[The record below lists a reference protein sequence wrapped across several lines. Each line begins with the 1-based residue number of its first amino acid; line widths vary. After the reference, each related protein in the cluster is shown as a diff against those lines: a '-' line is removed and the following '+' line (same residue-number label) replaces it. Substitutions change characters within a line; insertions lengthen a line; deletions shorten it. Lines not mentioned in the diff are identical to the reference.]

1 MHEIRRAETD
11 QTLPEAVDVAII
23 GGGIIG
29 ATTALYLAQ
38 KGISAALFDK
48 GLIGG
53 EQSSRNW
60 GWVRKMG
67 RDPREVPLAIHG
79 LDLWGK
85 LNAETGEETGFRIK
99 GITYFAETDVSM
111 AGYLRWLDAVKE
123 FGLDT
128 RPITSDEL
136 NVLVPGLA
144 RKFSGGLHT
153 SSDGMAEP
161 ALATAA
167 VIAGARKLGAKAYEF
182 CAVRGIETSVGRVS
196 AVVTERGTVKCQSV
210 LLAGGG
216 WSSFFAGSLGLR
228 LPQLRFQANV
238 MRSAPIEGGPEGC
251 GSGPGFGFRK
261 RLDGGYNVSMRS
273 NHPVDIVPDSFRFYF
288 DFKAA
293 LKAER
298 KAMKLRIG
306 RRSFEEL
313 TFPRKWRL
321 DRQTFFERY
330 RVADPE
336 PSHDILDAA
345 RENIVK
351 LLPTLKD
358 IRFIERIGGYVDST
372 PDALPVISPVEQI
385 PGFYIGTGFSG
396 HGLGV
401 GPAAGHMLANLI
413 AGEKPVVDP
422 STYRFSRFSDGTKI
436 ENWPIGF

>member
-1 MHEIRRAETD
+1 MHEIRRAPCD
-11 QTLPEAVDVAII
+11 QTLPESVDVAII

-38 KGISAALFDK
+38 RGIRCAIFDK
-48 GLIGG
+48 GVIGG

-67 RDPREVPLAIHG
+67 RDPREVPLAIQG
-79 LDLWGK
+79 LDLWAR
-85 LNAETGEETGFRIK
+85 LNGETGEETGFRVK
-99 GITYFAETDVSM
+99 GITYFAETEAAM
-111 AGYLRWLDAVKE
+111 AGYLRWLEAVKDY
-123 FGLDT
+123 GLDT
-128 RPITSDEL
+128 RPITGREL
-136 NVLVPGLA
+136 ADLVPGLS
-144 RKFSGGLHT
+144 RGFVGGLHT
-153 SSDGMAEP
+153 PSDAMAEP

-167 VIAGARKLGAKAYEF
+167 VVAGARKLGALAYEL
-182 CAVRGIETSVGRVS
+182 CAVRGVETQAGRIA
-196 AVVTERGTVKCQSV
+196 AVVTERGRVACQAAV
-210 LLAGGG
+210 LAGGG
-216 WSSFFAGSLGLR
+216 WSSFFAGALGLR

-238 MRSAPIEGGPEGC
+238 MRSAPIAGGPEGC

-273 NHPVDIVPDSFRFYF
+273 NHPVDIVPDSFRFFF
-288 DFKAA
+288 DFRAA

-313 TFPRKWRL
+313 SYPRKWRL
-321 DRQTFFERY
+321 DRQSFFERH
-330 RVADPE
+330 RLADPE

-345 RENIVK
+345 RDNIVA
-351 LLPTLKD
+351 LLPALKD
-358 IRFIERIGGYVDST
+358 IRFVERIGGYVDST
-372 PDALPVISPVEQI
+372 PDALPVISAVDSL

-401 GPAAGHMLANLI
+401 GPAAGHMLASLI
-413 AGEKPVVDP
+413 AGERPAVDP
-422 STYRFSRFSDGTKI
+422 SPYRFARFSDGTKI